1 MSRIELAERSAV
13 HPETVG
19 RIERRQHVP
28 HEATL
33 QLLAAALDVPT
44 KALRVTAT
52 ASERMTNG

>member
-44 KALRVTAT
+44 KAR
-52 ASERMTNG
+52 